1 MEPPPAVSVEGSG
14 HRDARVDRRLVDV
27 EGIIVREGGV
37 VDVALASRAEVL
49 LSVLSFVVF
58 APDCLQDV
66 KFIVPVLFYLFVL
79 LLYFYFHF
87 HLLL

>member
-27 EGIIVREGGV
+27 EGIIIREGGV
-37 VDVALASRAEVL
+37 VDVALASRRRGAVERAELCGVRT
-49 LSVLSFVVF
+49 
-58 APDCLQDV
+58 DCLQDV